1 MSIQQ
6 YTAGESL
13 LMQAGALAE
22 LVTHK
27 QYELQPDLLQRF
39 GDNGKIKTKQDSIY
53 SLNYL
58 AESVIMNSPILFTQY
73 VSWLKKLLEGFGITQ
88 EDLSIN
94 FRLIQETLVE
104 HFDHTD
110 KTMVLEHLDLGIQQ
124 IGKKEEYASFI
135 TGDNPYATDVAQY
148 LEYLLS
154 GNRRQALDWIVR
166 LLDEGISIQHTY
178 KYIFQISQYEIG
190 RLWHE
195 GKITVGQE
203 HFCTAVTQF
212 IISSLYPRWMGSGSE
227 ERCLVAACVGSEQHE
242 IGLRMLADIFEMDGW
257 DTYYLGA
264 NVPNRSLLQ
273 AIVSYKADVVAISA
287 TMAYHVHL
295 VKELIALI
303 RQDPTTSH
311 VKIMVG
317 GLPFNLDSLLW
328 QEVGADGYAPGAE
341 EALEVAGDLLSLRK

>member
-13 LMQAGALAE
+13 LMQAGGLAE

-27 QYELQPDLLQRF
+27 QYELQPDLLERF

-58 AESVIMNSPILFTQY
+58 AESVIVNSPILFTYY
-73 VSWLKKLLEGFGITQ
+73 VSWLKRLLEGFGITQ
-88 EDLSIN
+88 EDLIIN
-94 FRLIQETLVE
+94 FQLIRETLVE
-104 HFDHTD
+104 HFHHTD
-110 KTMVLEHLDLGIQQ
+110 KTTVLMHLELGIQQ

-135 TGDNPYATDVAQY
+135 TDDNPYAADVAQY
-148 LEYLLS
+148 LEYLLL
-154 GNRRQALDWIVR
+154 GNRRQALDWIVH
-166 LLDEGISIQHTY
+166 LLDEGTSIQHTY

-203 HFCTAVTQF
+203 HFCTAATQF
-212 IISSLYPRWMGSGSE
+212 IISSLYPRWIGTGNKG
-227 ERCLVAACVGSEQHE
+227 RNLVAACVGSEQHE

-264 NVPNRSLLQ
+264 NVPDRSLLQ
-273 AIVSYKADVVAISA
+273 AIVSYNADVVAISA

-295 VKELIALI
+295 VKKLITVI
-303 RQDPTTSH
+303 RQNTTTRH

-317 GLPFNLDSLLW
+317 GLPFNLDSHLW

-341 EALEVAGDLLSLRK
+341 EALEVAEGILSLKR